1 MSVMGIDLGLIKEVR
16 ETTDWLLSFPEK
28 LVSAVLKPQEEFL
41 KRRER
46 IRKLKEIVELREIA
60 KTIQGLYISKGSIVV
75 WIESLQSEHSVED
88 AKYVREL
95 FEEVRSGIASLK
107 ETVGETTLTNTALGT
122 EAAIF
127 LSRSEAAYKQLAELP
142 EEALVHDKAVVE
154 IARLLERMMESAHAL
169 VKQLD
174 EHRKMLD
181 HYYSD

>member
-1 MSVMGIDLGLIKEVR
+1 MGIDLGVIKEIR

-28 LVSAVLKPQEEFL
+28 LVSAVLGPQEEYL
-41 KRRER
+41 ERRER

-60 KTIQGLYISKGSIVV
+60 KTIQGLYISKGSLVV
-75 WIESLQSEHSVED
+75 WIESLQSTHGGED

-107 ETVGETTLTNTALGT
+107 EVVDETTLTNTALGT

-127 LSRSEAAYKQLAELP
+127 LSRTEAAYKQLAELP
-142 EEALVHDKAVVE
+142 DEALVHDKAIAE
-154 IARLLERMMESAHAL
+154 IARLLERMMDSAHAL
-169 VKQLD
+169 VKRLD
-174 EHRKMLD
+174 EHRMVLD